1 VLAASTA
8 WSGICTLLLLFNEI
22 AQHLPFTVKK
32 RRKLVN
38 NSTSF
43 TICVV
48 FAKKKKQYMSSTYVK
63 GSRLLCK
70 QSLGTSVQAK
80 DMNQRVLI

>member
-43 TICVV
+43 TIYVV
-48 FAKKKKQYMSSTYVK
+48 FAKKKQYMSSTYVK